1 MIGALDFQIFVP
13 LWGYE
18 NSLFDFNFAGGT
30 QLNLLCRCYDP
41 NFFWYIP
48 LPMPKFILQKIKKK
62 IFQENSQSHSYF
74 FVGSGRIKAYTRWK
88 VKRFEHIVF
97 LGEENTKSTKLKG
110 ELRSRLDNR
119 FGISIEAE
127 EDETGNHRGC
137 KIKGESYSHKWQICV
152 GTSKWCSF

>member
-1 MIGALDFQIFVP
+1 MQMLRPKLLLVYPTANAKIYPA
-13 LWGYE
+13 E
-18 NSLFDFNFAGGT
+18 N
-30 QLNLLCRCYDP
+30 Q
-41 NFFWYIP
+41 
-48 LPMPKFILQKIKKK
+48 KKK
-62 IFQENSQSHSYF
+62 FQGNSHSHSYF